1 MRVSLLH
8 YGHALGA
15 AAVLAPLLG
24 LFAPLLIAPLAILT
38 ILAALSICIKRQQPF
53 PSFYDP
59 FLLSIFGLL
68 AWSGITLL
76 WAINS
81 ESGLQK
87 GLSLAALMVPFAYLL
102 TRMRLNDQPE
112 RRLLRRAIYIG
123 AALGAGLALFE
134 ITTGGIINM
143 EVLQKGASKSYYT
156 EVINRAPAVLLV
168 FTWLA
173 VLATPKYRWPI
184 LAVGA
189 VIGYMLPS
197 ESALL
202 AYVVGVMVY
211 TAALIV
217 PRIARI
223 LLPAVMA
230 GTILLAPLLFS
241 AVDKPVRTIAGENNP
256 SIVHRIEIWR
266 FAVDRIRER
275 PWFGW
280 GFNGSRAVPGGDER
294 YLVKNATG
302 VVIGEGDRLPLHPHN
317 GALQIWLELG
327 AVGAVLA
334 AILAGLIGYR
344 TIARAEAGALTT
356 TVFLIWL
363 LSFGAWQSW
372 WVCTIFLTVLLASP
386 FCHIRDED
394 MSC

>member
-24 LFAPLLIAPLAILT
+24 LFAPLLIAPLVVLS
-38 ILAALSICIKRQQPF
+38 ILAALSICIQRKQPL
-53 PSFYDP
+53 PSLNDP

-68 AWSGITLL
+68 AWSGVTLL
-76 WAINS
+76 WS
-81 ESGLQK
+81 VSGESATPNWA
-87 GLSLAALMVPFAYLL
+87 SLAALMIPFTYLL
-102 TRMRLNDQPE
+102 TQMRLNAQPE
-112 RRLLRRAIYIG
+112 RRLLRRAICIG
-123 AALGAGLALFE
+123 AALGIGLGLFE
-134 ITTGGIINM
+134 FATDGVINM
-143 EVLQKGASKSYYT
+143 EVLQKGATKSHYT
-156 EVINRAPAVLLV
+156 EVVNRAPAILLL

-173 VLATPKYRWPI
+173 VLAAPKYRWPI
-184 LAVGA
+184 LAIGA
-189 VIGYMLPS
+189 VTGYLLPS

-202 AYVVGVMVY
+202 AFAVGVVVY
-211 TAALIV
+211 TVTLIA
-217 PRIARI
+217 PRLARI
-223 LLPAVMA
+223 LLPAAMA

-241 AVDKPVRTIAGENNP
+241 AVDKPVRMIAGENNP
-256 SIVHRIEIWR
+256 SIVHRIEIWS
-266 FAVDRIRER
+266 FAVDRIYER
-275 PWFGW
+275 PWIGW
-280 GFNGSRAVPGGDER
+280 GFNGSRAVPGGNER

-302 VVIGEGDRLPLHPHN
+302 AVIGHGDRLPLHPHN

-344 TIARAEAGALTT
+344 AVALAETGALTT

-372 WVCTIFLTVLLASP
+372 WVCAISLTVLLAMP
-386 FCHIRDED
+386 FYQAREED
-394 MSC
+394 ASC